1 MGRRTVQKRML
12 SMSGIGYVVS
22 IYSVLHFKTFYDK
35 EKKDVSWVS
44 SVVKLRVP
52 AYLRPGYVMIIMT
65 VLMGQMK
72 CLAVRTCFYQN

>member
-1 MGRRTVQKRML
+1 
-12 SMSGIGYVVS
+12 MSGIGYVVS
-22 IYSVLHFKTFYDK
+22 IYSVLHFKTCCYAK

-65 VLMGQMK
+65 VLMVQMK
-72 CLAVRTCFYQN
+72 CLAVRNLFLPE